1 MCLELLEV
9 FHKELITFGLSI
21 LPVSEIRGA
30 VIYGLSAIGKDLY
43 TQIQVY
49 LISVFGN
56 FLPVPFILWLFRP
69 ILKQLKKTKLFRKP
83 SQWLEKRTKEK
94 SLKLARISAGAL
106 FLFVALPLPTTGA
119 WTGAMIASLLDI
131 RYKYALP
138 SILAGIMVAGIIV
151 MLIMNGVL
159 SFGSLDAIFL
169 K

>member
-1 MCLELLEV
+1 MDFLLWERIYT
-9 FHKELITFGLSI
+9 HKFRFI
-21 LPVSEIRGA
+21 LFPFSEIFCLCRS
-30 VIYGLSAIGKDLY
+30 Y
-43 TQIQVY
+43 
-49 LISVFGN
+49 FG
-56 FLPVPFILWLFRP
+56 F
-69 ILKQLKKTKLFRKP
+69 KKP

-94 SLKLARISAGAL
+94 SLKLARLSAGAL
-106 FLFVALPLPTTGA
+106 FLFVAIPLPTTGA